1 MRNAVMIG
9 AFALLIIGTAGL
21 LINEFVSG
29 WGRTVTITFAV
40 VNVFG
45 LTLLAY
51 TSWGMRPYEP

>member
-29 WGRTVTITFAV
+29 WGRTASITFAV

-51 TSWGMRPYEP
+51 TSWGMRLYEP